1 VVRYVL
7 IVVIVSA
14 ILWDYARF
22 YSPALSCTIFC
33 RSYLL
38 LPNSGG
44 ESSASKDI
52 FGSLDIMLDVGYRSV
67 YWYKHRLFIVVR
79 RLALVIII
87 ILLTDATDVRHIAEA
102 LSNCLPYVDRCLFDV
117 KLVSTK
123 GRYRLHSPIL

>member
-1 VVRYVL
+1 M
-7 IVVIVSA
+7 IVTA

-52 FGSLDIMLDVGYRSV
+52 IGSLDIMLDIASV

-79 RLALVIII
+79 RLSLVIII

-123 GRYRLHSPIL
+123 GRYRLHSPFI